1 MRARM
6 LMAVAVLGGAAGL
19 ARADGKPLE
28 RAELDKRIVTAVYEA
43 AAMGTEMFN
52 APNSNYDGCVGLY
65 KGTLMAVVPL
75 LDHWPKLQADTKTR
89 LQQAA
94 KMAKPTDA
102 AFELRAA
109 LDEIQNTIAPSKD
122 KDMKKDK
129 EPKDKEKE
137 PKDKPATLW
146 DRLGGEKGVK
156 ALVATSVLVAADDPK
171 VPFLLRDKK
180 VDLTK
185 FQQAMVAL
193 ISAHAEGPHKFS
205 AIEMKAALGGVVVT
219 GAEFDALKAIM
230 ADQLKKAMVA
240 DADADAVAKAVEGA
254 RGDIVEKN

>member
-6 LMAVAVLGGAAGL
+6 LMAVAVLGGAAAL
-19 ARADGKPLE
+19 TRADDKPLE

-52 APNSNYDGCVGLY
+52 APKSNYDGCVGLY

-75 LDHWPKLQADTKTR
+75 LDHRPKLQADTKTR

-94 KMAKPTDA
+94 KMDKPTDA

-109 LDEIQNTIAPSKD
+109 LDEIQNTIAPPKD
-122 KDMKKDK
+122 KEMKDK
-129 EPKDKEKE
+129 EPKDKGKE
-137 PKDKPATLW
+137 PKDKPTTLW

-193 ISAHAEGPHKFS
+193 VSASAEGPHKFS

-219 GAEFDALKAIM
+219 GAEFDALKAVM